1 MAIMELQTLYST
13 CLLCAIA
20 GVSRSAFYKWLN
32 KKRFNKNHELIE
44 IIKFEHDRLRGI
56 YGYRRMKKLLKK
68 KYNIIVNHKKLKKIL
83 KANNLNACIRRKKP
97 KNKLLENSKKII
109 AENILSRDF
118 NSSYPGKK
126 YVTDITYIPIWAGM
140 VYLSLIIDLYNGEV
154 VASKTTTN
162 FDTSISV
169 DIIKALSKKIDL
181 KGAIIHSDQ
190 GVHYTNNL
198 YCNILKE
205 KGAIQSMSR
214 KANCWDNAVVENF
227 FSHFKCECV
236 RIRKKALRTFRDVR
250 DVVDEYIYFYNNERI
265 KVKLNGMAPVEYR
278 SQCI

>member
-1 MAIMELQTLYST
+1 MELQTLYST

>member
-1 MAIMELQTLYST
+1 MELQTLYST

-265 KVKLNGMAPVEYR
+265 KVELNGMAPVEYR
-278 SQCI
+278 SQCV